1 MQVFK
6 CAMRIMRASF
16 AFPLIYVVGLSF
28 MSVVLAFSAVPLDDR
43 PSDGFERAEYAYS
56 IIDRDNS
63 TISHSLAEAL
73 AEGGEAIEVTDDRV
87 AIQDAIAKGHVDYL
101 LIIPEGYEERFLAA
115 ENAEEIPAMEAIISY
130 SSLSGAYVDEVVNE
144 YTSLLHTLALS
155 EGTGDVG
162 ALTQDALTFASKQ
175 AHGTVLE
182 GEQSTSPLDQ
192 LIFYLTWGMYP
203 LFTGITVCIGVLL
216 YRMGPQRCAQA

>member
-63 TISHSLAEAL
+63 TISHSFAEAL

-101 LIIPEGYEERFLAA
+101 LIIP
-115 ENAEEIPAMEAIISY
+115 
-130 SSLSGAYVDEVVNE
+130 
-144 YTSLLHTLALS
+144 
-155 EGTGDVG
+155 
-162 ALTQDALTFASKQ
+162 
-175 AHGTVLE
+175 
-182 GEQSTSPLDQ
+182 
-192 LIFYLTWGMYP
+192 
-203 LFTGITVCIGVLL
+203 
-216 YRMGPQRCAQA
+216 